1 MTTSKANPKVDGYFD
16 KSEKWRQELNKL
28 RELLLDSP
36 LTEELKW
43 HQPCYT
49 YQGKNVIVLHG
60 LKESCAIGFF
70 KGALLKDVHGVLT
83 KPGPNTRA
91 GRWIKFIS
99 LQEIAEMR
107 SILKAYIREAAE
119 VEKAG
124 LKVDLKETKKLSVP
138 EEFQIMLDEFP
149 AFKTAFDALTPG
161 RQRMYLIHFSQPKQ
175 SKTRASR
182 VAKYMPHILA
192 GKGFHDR

>member
-70 KGALLKDVHGVLT
+70 KGALLRDVHGVLT

-99 LQEIAEMR
+99 LREIAEMR